1 MRKYTTFGIA
11 ALLVIAAVCTIPVSA
26 VVEER
31 LANMGGLNGDYAYK
45 EGLNSQFHDHH
56 KPLGAHL
63 SSPPDSTILDK
74 TVTNIGG
81 GAFGDRLCKL
91 TSYHPFYTAQ
101 HRLKTLESGD
111 PSTRRI
117 DGNERIVQQTF
128 VPAQIYT
135 STTDN
140 YKRGYSTIGGNLG
153 KGTGD

>member
-11 ALLVIAAVCTIPVSA
+11 ALLVIAAVCTLPVGA

-56 KPLGAHL
+56 KHLGAHL

-91 TSYHPFYTAQ
+91 TSYYPFIQ
-101 HRLKTLESGD
+101 L
-111 PSTRRI
+111 ST
-117 DGNERIVQQTF
+117 D
-128 VPAQIYT
+128 
-135 STTDN
+135 
-140 YKRGYSTIGGNLG
+140 
-153 KGTGD
+153 